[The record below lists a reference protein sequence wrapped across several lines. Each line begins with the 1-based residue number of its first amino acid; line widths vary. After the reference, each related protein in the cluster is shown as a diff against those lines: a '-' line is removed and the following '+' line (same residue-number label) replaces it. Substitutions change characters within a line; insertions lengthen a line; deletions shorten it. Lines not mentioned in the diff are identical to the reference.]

1 MLRYTGLQVDDVS
14 KAAGV
19 VADMRKVFRQ
29 DTRVIQKLHRRVFL
43 DKITK
48 EQVCFLD
55 THQLCVH
62 CCSVRHTHYGA
73 CLTCIDLQ
81 CLVDAHS
88 YDHLTTPVVPCR

>member
-1 MLRYTGLQVDDVS
+1 MLWYAGLQVDDVS

-48 EQVCFLD
+48 EQVCVLD
-55 THQLCVH
+55 IHQLCVH
-62 CCSVRHTHYGA
+62 RFAVRHTQYGA
-73 CLTCIDLQ
+73 CLT
-81 CLVDAHS
+81 HK
-88 YDHLTTPVVPCR
+88 

>member
-1 MLRYTGLQVDDVS
+1 VDDVS

-48 EQVCFLD
+48 EQVCLLGTHSCVSIALQSD
-55 THQLCVH
+55 THSMVH
-62 CCSVRHTHYGA
+62 V
-73 CLTCIDLQ
+73 
-81 CLVDAHS
+81 
-88 YDHLTTPVVPCR
+88 